1 MLLFVAFEEQLSG
14 EEVKFL
20 SYSSLNQIFIKKKI
34 HYASIGFMIQLWHA
48 KF

>member
-14 EEVKFL
+14 EEVKVL
-20 SYSSLNQIFIKKKI
+20 SYSSVNQILIKKI